1 MALSPLIS
9 PVLPPVVL
17 DAVVIGAG
25 QAGLAAAYYLQ
36 KHGVAFR
43 LLEAA
48 PNVGAAWA
56 ARYDSLRLF
65 SPAWASGLPG
75 RPWPGNPL
83 RYPTRDETLAYLHDY
98 AAHFNFS
105 VDTDQR
111 VTRLAPA
118 PGQSG
123 YAVHT
128 AAGHTYLARYVL
140 IATGPYVQPRL
151 PTWASQLPAAVV
163 QLHSRDYQR
172 PPQLPG
178 TGPVA
183 VVGSGNSALQ
193 IAADLAA
200 TGRPVV
206 AAYDERTSAA
216 PNNQLMWA
224 GMTLTGFL
232 RVPRHTALGRRL
244 HTKPD
249 GVVSG
254 DLHRLR
260 QFANVEF
267 IGRANGVLSGGIIQG
282 EKAASPPLEAVV
294 WATGY
299 RPDYPWIEL
308 PILAPDGRPQHQR
321 GLTAAPGVAFL
332 GLHWLDTRS
341 SALLNGAGH
350 DARRVVAAL
359 LAGQPARM
367 PESY

>member
-1 MALSPLIS
+1 MAPPLSAAPASSGSS
-9 PVLPPVVL
+9 PIVLG
-17 DAVVIGAG
+17 AVVIGAG

-36 KHGVAFR
+36 QHAVDFR
-43 LLEAA
+43 VLEAA
-48 PNVGAAWA
+48 PTVGAAWA

-75 RPWPGNPL
+75 RSWPGNPL
-83 RYPTRDETLAYLHDY
+83 HYPTRDETVTYLRDY
-98 AAHFNFS
+98 AAHFNFI

-111 VTRLAPA
+111 VVRLAPA
-118 PGQSG
+118 PGQPG
-123 YAVHT
+123 YVVNT
-128 AAGHTYLARYVL
+128 AAGRTYLARYVI
-140 IATGPYVQPRL
+140 IATGPYVQPRV
-151 PTWASQLPAAVV
+151 PAWASQLPAAVA
-163 QLHSRDYQR
+163 QMHSRDYRR
-172 PPQLPG
+172 PGQLPG

-200 TGRPVV
+200 TGRPVF
-206 AAYDERTSAA
+206 AAFDENTSTA

-232 RVPRHTALGRRL
+232 RVPRHTAPGRWL
-244 HTKPD
+244 HRRPD

-260 QFANVEF
+260 SFANVAF
-267 IGRANGVLSGGIIQG
+267 IGRATGVQPGGIIEG
-282 EKAASPPLEAVV
+282 EKAVTPPLEAVV

-308 PILAPDGRPQHQR
+308 PILAADSHPQHQR

-332 GLHWLDTRS
+332 GLNWLDTRS
-341 SALLNGAGH
+341 SALLNGAGA

-359 LAGQPARM
+359 LAGR
-367 PESY
+367 

>member
-1 MALSPLIS
+1 MAISSPVTSLPPLI
-9 PVLPPVVL
+9 VL
-17 DAVVIGAG
+17 DAVVVGAG

-36 KHGVAFR
+36 KRGVRFR
-43 LLEAA
+43 VLEAA
-48 PNVGAAWA
+48 PNAGAAWA

-75 RPWPGNPL
+75 RAWPGNPL
-83 RYPTRDETLAYLHDY
+83 RYPTRDETEAYLREY
-98 AAHFNFS
+98 AAHFSFPI
-105 VDTDQR
+105 DTDQR

-118 PGQSG
+118 AGQPG
-123 YAVHT
+123 YVVHT
-128 AAGHTYLARYVL
+128 AAGRTYQARYVI
-140 IATGPYVQPRL
+140 IATGPHAQPRL
-151 PTWASQLPAAVV
+151 PAWASQLSPTVV
-163 QLHSRDYQR
+163 QLPSRDYQR
-172 PPQLPG
+172 PAQLPG

-200 TGRPVV
+200 TGRPVL
-206 AAYDERTSAA
+206 AAYDERTSAT
-216 PNNQLMWA
+216 PNNQLIWA
-224 GMTLTGFL
+224 GITLTGFL

-244 HTKPD
+244 QARPD

-260 QFANVEF
+260 SFANVGF
-267 IGRANGVLSGGIIQG
+267 VGRATGVLPGGIIQG
-282 EKAASPPLEAVV
+282 EAAATPPLEAVV

-299 RPDYPWIEL
+299 QPDYPWLEL
-308 PILAPDGRPQHQR
+308 PIIAPDGHPQHAR

-332 GLHWLDTRS
+332 GLDWLDTRS

-359 LAGQPARM
+359 LGGQPALI
-367 PESY
+367 PNA

>member
-1 MALSPLIS
+1 MSMPLPAAAPLPLI
-9 PVLPPVVL
+9 VL

-36 KHGVAFR
+36 QHSLNFR
-43 LLEAA
+43 VLEAA
-48 PNVGAAWA
+48 ATVGAAWA
-56 ARYDSLRLF
+56 GRYDSLRLF

-83 RYPTRDETLAYLHDY
+83 RYPTRDETLSYLRDY
-98 AAHFNFS
+98 ATHFNFPI
-105 VDTDQR
+105 DTGQR
-111 VTRLAPA
+111 VTCLAPA
-118 PGQSG
+118 DGQPG

-128 AAGHTYLARYVL
+128 ASGRRYLVRYVV
-140 IATGPYVQPRL
+140 IATGPYLQPKV
-151 PTWASQLPAAVV
+151 PAWAGQLPAAVL
-163 QLHSRDYQR
+163 QLPGRDYQR
-172 PPQLPG
+172 PTQLPG

-200 TGRPVV
+200 TGRPVF
-206 AAYDERTSAA
+206 AAYDERTAAA
-216 PNNQLMWA
+216 PNNQLIWA

-244 HTKPD
+244 HRQPD
-249 GVVSG
+249 GVVRA

-260 QFANVEF
+260 RYANVRF
-267 IGRANGVLSGGIIQG
+267 IGRATGALPGGGIQG
-282 EKAASPPLEAVV
+282 EKATTPPLEAVV

-308 PILAPDGRPQHQR
+308 PILAPDGWPLHQR
-321 GLTAAPGVAFL
+321 GLTAAPGLAFL
-332 GLHWLDTRS
+332 GLNWLDTRS
-341 SALLNGAGH
+341 SALLNGAGR

-359 LAGQPARM
+359 LAGQ
-367 PESY
+367 